1 MAAWTGCYKFIVI
14 TLREKTS
21 GRLVGQVTETQFE
34 FLQDKLVEES
44 ESDNDYYLTPD
55 TIDLLADDGA
65 DEGLVVLLRN
75 ALGDRDEIEI
85 RWEK

>member
-1 MAAWTGCYKFIVI
+1 MAARAGCYKFIVI

-65 DEGLVVLLRN
+65 DEGLVELLRN